1 MLTTGRLRDQWHTMT
16 RTGKVAKLGQ
26 HERRPVRRA
35 APRRCRPP
43 GRPRGPYRGD
53 RQPLR
58 DGAGAGAAVRRD
70 QAGGG
75 VCADALGPH
84 GYAARRRR
92 TANNVTSPR
101 VDPRS
106 KEPDFKY
113 TAVAVRP
120 VVAAPRC
127 VCVVGAGPA
136 ALAFVREYR
145 AHNRDD
151 RIRVLSAERELFY
164 NRVLLVEYLAG
175 KRRWAELQLTTAAEL
190 AELDPDL
197 HPGAPVAAIDRDRKC
212 VRVASGQEFRYDRL
226 VLATG
231 SRARRLPDLPVARAG
246 VVTLRNREDAHA
258 AMALVSADSRMLI
271 VGGGLLGLE
280 LAAALAGQVA
290 AITVL
295 QNRSLLLGRQLDA
308 TGSEVLRDALLE
320 RGVRLMFNDRVA
332 SYTGTPRISGVRTEG
347 GLILDCDLLLVA
359 VGTEPNRELGTAAGL
374 HTRRALV
381 VNSHLQTSDPEIYAL
396 GEIAEH
402 NGRLY
407 GTTEHAQEQARVA
420 ARHATGDEWAAYTDA
435 PPYNVLRIPGTS
447 VSTVGLTAP
456 GDGADAGAGFEEVTL
471 LDRRMGYYKKCVV
484 RHDRLVGAV
493 LIGDNAE
500 FAAFRR
506 LIETGSE
513 LDEQREQLL
522 RPAAG
527 LPGTPRGRLV
537 CSCHGVGADDL
548 SAAVAAGS
556 ATLAELCAATRSGTG
571 CGTGCG
577 TCRPEVAAFL
587 ADSAGTPRAPVEP
600 SVGVGAAAPEPSAP
614 MSLAVNPAAALPVL
628 SAPAERARAAAP
640 ERCEPTAAAVSLAAA
655 LPALTGSSGSDGATA
670 PERCAPMAAAVNPA
684 AALPALSAPPG
695 RARATA
701 PESSDSSCA
710 APAAPAASAEA
721 LSTLAEAPRGEPA
734 VRPEAALV

>member
-1 MLTTGRLRDQWHTMT
+1 M
-16 RTGKVAKLGQ
+16 
-26 HERRPVRRA
+26 
-35 APRRCRPP
+35 
-43 GRPRGPYRGD
+43 
-53 RQPLR
+53 
-58 DGAGAGAAVRRD
+58 
-70 QAGGG
+70 
-75 VCADALGPH
+75 
-84 GYAARRRR
+84 
-92 TANNVTSPR
+92 
-101 VDPRS
+101 
-106 KEPDFKY
+106 
-113 TAVAVRP
+113 
-120 VVAAPRC
+120 
-127 VCVVGAGPA
+127 
-136 ALAFVREYR
+136 
-145 AHNRDD
+145 
-151 RIRVLSAERELFY
+151 
-164 NRVLLVEYLAG
+164 
-175 KRRWAELQLTTAAEL
+175 
-190 AELDPDL
+190 
-197 HPGAPVAAIDRDRKC
+197 
-212 VRVASGQEFRYDRL
+212 
-226 VLATG
+226 
-231 SRARRLPDLPVARAG
+231 
-246 VVTLRNREDAHA
+246 TLRNREDAHA

-359 VGTEPNRELGTAAGL
+359 VGTVPNRELGTAAGL

-420 ARHATGDEWAAYTDA
+420 ARHATGDEWAAYADA
-435 PPYNVLRIPGTS
+435 PPYNVLKIPGTS

-456 GDGADAGAGFEEVTL
+456 GDGDDAGDGFEEVTL

-522 RPAAG
+522 RPAAAG

-556 ATLAELCAATRSGTG
+556 ATLAELCAATRA
-571 CGTGCG
+571 GTGCG

-587 ADSAGTPRAPVEP
+587 ADSAGTPLPPVEP
-600 SVGVGAAAPEPSAP
+600 SADAGAAAPERCAP
-614 MSLAVNPAAALPVL
+614 MALAVNPAAALPVL
-628 SAPAERARAAAP
+628 TAAAERARATAP
-640 ERCEPTAAAVSLAAA
+640 ERREPTAAAVSLAAA

-695 RARATA
+695 RADPAALEPSEPMAPDITSTAALPVLTA
-701 PESSDSSCA
+701 PPGRG
-710 APAAPAASAEA
+710 APAEWPEEA
-721 LSTLAEAPRGEPA
+721 L
-734 VRPEAALV
+734 V